1 MCAIAMVKSL
11 SGTKRQET
19 SLSRRIGLKGSDQFH
34 QHDSKTKVQY
44 NFSFSYLFYYCSSAV
59 FSSTECRKKG
69 KKNRKWKKMEDTQK
83 HQIVLCSLGLCV
95 WLKPFSLLKCSQTEV
110 IL

>member
-34 QHDSKTKVQY
+34 QHESKTKVQY

-69 KKNRKWKKMEDTQK
+69 KKNTKK
-83 HQIVLCSLGLCV
+83 HQIALCSLGLCV